1 MVLSWVNNKNV
12 LDMPGTLK
20 VVNQNKDTNDNES
33 GTWENISKLLFKWQ
47 NITFYSFVP
56 VCEGYVTQSKVF
68 EV

>member
-33 GTWENISKLLFKWQ
+33 GTWENTSKLLFK
-47 NITFYSFVP
+47 
-56 VCEGYVTQSKVF
+56 
-68 EV
+68 